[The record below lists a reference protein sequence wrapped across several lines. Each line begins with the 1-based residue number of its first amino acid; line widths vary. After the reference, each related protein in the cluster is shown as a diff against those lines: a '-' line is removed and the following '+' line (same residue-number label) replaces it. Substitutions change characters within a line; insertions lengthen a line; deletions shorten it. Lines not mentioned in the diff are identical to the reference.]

1 MANIA
6 SQIKRIQTNEKA
18 RVQNATFKTQMRTA
32 IKRAVALAT
41 KKDKEGLKPLLVL
54 ACKLIDKSVSHG
66 VQTLAT
72 AGRQKSRLQARIAKL
87 IA

>member
-18 RVQNATFKTQMRTA
+18 RVQNFTFKAQMRTA
-32 IKRAVALAT
+32 IKKVVTLAT
-41 KKDKEGLKPLLVL
+41 NKDKEGVKIAL
-54 ACKLIDKSVSHG
+54 ALALKLIDKSVSQG

-72 AGRQKSRLQARIAKL
+72 SGRQKSRLQARIAKL

>member
-18 RVQNATFKTQMRTA
+18 RVQNFTFKAQMRTA
-32 IKRAVALAT
+32 IKKVVTLAT
-41 KKDKEGLKPLLVL
+41 NKDKEGVKIAL
-54 ACKLIDKSVSHG
+54 ALALKLIDKSVSHG

-72 AGRQKSRLQARIAKL
+72 SGRQKSRLQARIAKL

>member
-41 KKDKEGLKPLLVL
+41 KKDKEGLKGATCLQW
-54 ACKLIDKSVSHG
+54 ACQGYYLC
-66 VQTLAT
+66 
-72 AGRQKSRLQARIAKL
+72 
-87 IA
+87 

>member
-18 RVQNATFKTQMRTA
+18 RVQNATFKAQMRTA

-41 KKDKEGLKPLLVL
+41 KKDKEGLKL
-54 ACKLIDKSVSHG
+54 ALAAALKLIDKSVSKG
-66 VQTLAT
+66 VQTIAT
-72 AGRQKSRLQARIAKL
+72 AGRQKSRLQSRVAKL
-87 IA
+87 LA

>member
-18 RVQNATFKTQMRTA
+18 RVQNATFRAQMRTA
-32 IKRAVALAT
+32 VKRAVTLAT
-41 KKDKEGLKPLLVL
+41 KKDKEALKPALTL
-54 ACKLIDKSVSHG
+54 AIKLIDKSVSNG